1 MMRRIAFL
9 PFVLASLS
17 AAGCTTT
24 RADGSPKI
32 QTTSEANREN
42 VQGAAAAPLRDL
54 NVLRTKIPDVLLTA
68 MADPYERPAP
78 LPRRAGKQAQCE
90 QLATLIKPLND
101 ALGADLDAPS
111 TDEDD
116 LLQKGRTTAL
126 GAAASLA
133 SDAIPFRGWVRK
145 LSGAERHD
153 KLVIAAIT
161 AGGVRRAYLK
171 GLGEARGC
179 EPPATPSHVMTAF
192 AEAERAERAS
202 RPQPPPQTDGG
213 GPFRPRYPTR

>member
-9 PFVLASLS
+9 PLVLASLS
-17 AAGCTTT
+17 AAGCTTS
-24 RADGSPKI
+24 RADGSPRI
-32 QTTSEANREN
+32 QTTSQANQEN
-42 VQGAAAAPLRDL
+42 VQGAASAPLRDL
-54 NVLRTKIPDVLLTA
+54 NVLRTIIPGVLQEA
-68 MADPYERPAP
+68 MADPYARPPA
-78 LPRRAGKQAQCE
+78 LPPRASRQAHCD
-90 QLATLIKPLND
+90 QLAALIQPLDD
-101 ALGADLDAPS
+101 ALGADLDTPS
-111 TDEDD
+111 RDEDD

-133 SDAIPFRGWVRK
+133 SDTIPFRGWVRK

-179 EPPATPSHVMTAF
+179 EPPATPSHVMTEMV
-192 AEAERAERAS
+192 EAERAERAS
-202 RPQPPPQTDGG
+202 RPQPPPQAEGG

>member
-1 MMRRIAFL
+1 MRRIAFL
-9 PFVLASLS
+9 PLVLASLS
-17 AAGCTTT
+17 VAACTTT
-24 RADGSPKI
+24 RADGSPQI
-32 QTTSEANREN
+32 QTSSEANREN
-42 VQGAAAAPLRDL
+42 MQGAASAPLRDL
-54 NVLRTKIPDVLLTA
+54 NVLRTKIPGVLLEA
-68 MADPYERPAP
+68 MADPYERP
-78 LPRRAGKQAQCE
+78 LMPRGASQHAQCD
-90 QLATLIKPLND
+90 QLAALIKPLDD

-133 SDAIPFRGWVRK
+133 SDTIPFRGWVRK
-145 LSGAERHD
+145 LTGAEQHD

-179 EPPATPSHVMTAF
+179 EPPATPSHVMTEI

-202 RPQPPPQTDGG
+202 RPQPPPQTEGG
-213 GPFRPRYPTR
+213 GPFKPRYPAR

>member
-1 MMRRIAFL
+1 MRRIVVFPL
-9 PFVLASLS
+9 VLASL
-17 AAGCTTT
+17 AAAACTTT
-24 RADGSPKI
+24 RADGSPQV
-32 QTTSEANREN
+32 QTTSEANQEN
-42 VQGAAAAPLRDL
+42 VQGAASAPLRDL
-54 NVLRTKIPDVLLTA
+54 NVLRTKIPEVLLDA
-68 MADPYERPAP
+68 MLDPYQRPTPVAG
-78 LPRRAGKQAQCE
+78 RRAGKHAECAQ
-90 QLATLIKPLND
+90 LTALIKPLDD
-101 ALGADLDAPS
+101 ALGADLDTPS

-116 LLQKGRTTAL
+116 LLQKGRSTAL

-179 EPPATPSHVMTAF
+179 EPPATPSHMLTQV
-192 AEAERAERAS
+192 AEAQKAERAL
-202 RPQPPPQTDGG
+202 RPQPPPTTEAA
-213 GPFRPRYPTR
+213 GPFKPRYPAR

>member
-1 MMRRIAFL
+1 MRRIVFL
-9 PFVLASLS
+9 PLVLASVS
-17 AAGCTTT
+17 VAGCTTT
-24 RADGSPKI
+24 RADGSPQI
-32 QTTSEANREN
+32 QTTSQANQEN
-42 VQGAAAAPLRDL
+42 VQGAASAPLRDL
-54 NVLRTKIPDVLLTA
+54 NVLRTKIPAVLLEA
-68 MADPYERPAP
+68 MTDPYARPAP
-78 LPRRAGKQAQCE
+78 LPKRAGKPAQCA
-90 QLATLIKPLND
+90 QLTALIQPLDD
-101 ALGADLDAPS
+101 ALGADLDTPS
-111 TDEDD
+111 QDEDD

-179 EPPATPSHVMTAF
+179 EPPATPSHMLTEI

-202 RPQPPPQTDGG
+202 RPQPPPQAEGG
-213 GPFRPRYPTR
+213 GPFKPRYPAR